1 MKKFRIYFVLL
12 ATAVLAACVKMPANQ
27 YGPTSNGQG
36 YTLIANGIA
45 NQSSITLNV
54 NQDLIMSVKDSLS
67 NTAIAQIDFGNG
79 QSLIGSQVASL
90 YTTPGTYH
98 LTATVLNISRTV
110 KFNITVTV
118 NNSSSSSFTLKLD
131 GATITGDT
139 AYVQTNSNFA
149 PTVVDQ
155 TGKVY
160 AADYYYGNGM
170 TNLGA
175 TNPNVIYPLTG
186 KYLLT
191 AIVRSVTPN
200 VSLSKYVVAQG
211 PRDYTVK
218 INDVTIA
225 NGSTFKTSVGFFL
238 NFSTVDKNGIS
249 FTSDFDFGN
258 GSKVRASGMGF
269 SYATTG
275 TYTVTVTTNGQ
286 ITTFKI
292 EVGNTVV
299 TSDAIRIIETTHSS
313 SNNTVT
319 IGLRCDAIASLN
331 TANSILAEGEALPS
345 VTWFKNT
352 LTSSNI
358 VTIGGVNYY
367 KWVVTIP
374 NAYFRFGW
382 HQDNNWGY
390 TPSIYKRSSD
400 DLYGFRVTDGVISV
414 N

>member
-1 MKKFRIYFVLL
+1 MKKILFFLL
-12 ATAVLAACVKMPANQ
+12 AAVILSSCAKEPAKQ
-27 YGPTSNGQG
+27 FGPTSDAHG
-36 YTLIANGIA
+36 YALIANGIS

-54 NQDLIMSVKDSLS
+54 NQDLIMSVKDSLN

-110 KFNITVTV
+110 KFSVTITV
-118 NNSSSSSFTLKLD
+118 NNGSTSGFTLKLD
-131 GATITGDT
+131 GTTLVNDT
-139 AYVQTNSNFA
+139 ARIQTNTNFA

-155 TGKVY
+155 NGKVY
-160 AADYYYGNGM
+160 AADYYYGNGV

-175 TNPNVIYPLTG
+175 TNPNVNYPTAG

-191 AIVRSVTPN
+191 AIIRSVTPN
-200 VSLSKYVVAQG
+200 VSLSKYVVAQA

-238 NFSTVDKNGIS
+238 NFSTVDKNGNAV
-249 FTSDFDFGN
+249 TSDFDFGN
-258 GSKVRASGMGF
+258 GSKVRASGIGF
-269 SYATTG
+269 AYATTG
-275 TYTVTVTTNGQ
+275 TYTVTVLTNGQ
-286 ITTFKI
+286 TTSFKV
-292 EVGNTVV
+292 EVSNTVV
-299 TSDAIRIIETTHSS
+299 TSDAIRIIDVTHSS
-313 SNNTVT
+313 SSNTVSV
-319 IGLRCDAIASLN
+319 GLRCDAIASIN

-345 VTWFKNT
+345 ITWFKNT

-358 VTIGGVNYY
+358 VTISGVKFY

-382 HQDNNWGY
+382 HQDTNWGY
-390 TPSIYKRSSD
+390 TPSIYKRSD
-400 DLYGFRVTDGVISV
+400 GLYGFRVTDGVISV